1 MPDSQHYWVIMDPNT
16 RGCRTYAHDTH
27 FLESP
32 FFFGIPLFILSAH
45 DTHFLG
51 SPFFGIPLFS
61 WDPLFFWDPPFFGL
75 GSPFFWDPPFLGS
88 PFFGIPLFLGISL
101 FFLNILLIL
110 SLEHFALVYV
120 YFANLVVILRTLL
133 LRYAKWFRYA

>member
-1 MPDSQHYWVIMDPNT
+1 MRNFYHKKISSFLIQN
-16 RGCRTYAHDTH
+16 RGCRT
-27 FLESP
+27 SC
-32 FFFGIPLFILSAH
+32 S

-51 SPFFGIPLFS
+51 SPFFWDPPFS

-110 SLEHFALVYV
+110 SLEHFALVYTSV
-120 YFANLVVILRTLL
+120 YEPFCYFTNLVVKVRKMVTIRIT
-133 LRYAKWFRYA
+133 WDPPFC